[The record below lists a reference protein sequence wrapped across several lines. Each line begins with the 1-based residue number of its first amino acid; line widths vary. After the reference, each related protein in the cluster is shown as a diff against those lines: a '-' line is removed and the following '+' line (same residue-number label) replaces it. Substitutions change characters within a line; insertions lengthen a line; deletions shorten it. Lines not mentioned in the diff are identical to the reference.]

1 MTTFSITQ
9 DNDRYFK
16 DKEEE
21 KEEKGKRRIR
31 KRRGEI

>member
-9 DNDRYFK
+9 DNGRYFK
-16 DKEEE
+16 KDEEE
-21 KEEKGKRRIR
+21 EEKGKRRIR

>member
-9 DNDRYFK
+9 DNGRYFK

-21 KEEKGKRRIR
+21 EEEKGKRRIR